1 MKETTPPE
9 DAPVEMPPEE
19 PEFAPTVMPTEEPME
34 PPMEPPIAVDPPME
48 EPDCLIAEPIKNDCA
63 EEMAAF
69 FPEVEWCRSEETFDC
84 QTGDQVTC
92 FVDAKAGGV
101 VFQGDCDEMEQKAR
115 KEFPEAAAAIDAA
128 YAPIPEEPLP
138 EMPDFDDCMKTLEAD
153 TCVDEANN
161 RVGAEV
167 EIISCDYYVI
177 HNTCEDPNAEP
188 ECWADVE
195 IPQQMFHE
203 PCDVMEFV
211 IRDYLAEQAAEMDFD
226 DYFGDYGYLDGACE
240 PLQDTYDC
248 TAEMQMFLPEVT
260 WCWHDQGFEGCE
272 TEGEPEELWCYMQ
285 VHADDEVVFDGVCED
300 AEQVVMD
307 YFEITDEMIEEWEED
322 LENEDDDEDDDD
334 FVDEEWCDME
344 CIIHD
349 EGDCTEE
356 ARERAGPENDVE
368 VCKYHNGWD
377 HCAEMMVY
385 DECNVIV
392 NGKHYEGPCA
402 TIEDQIRADEKEEG
416 CPKEEA
422 GDCLEYLR
430 EEVGVGKWVKECWYS
445 REIEACTGEQNWC
458 NAAVLTANGHWID
471 GSCEEVQAHVEQV
484 QANKRERRQA
494 RKAAERAEKA
504 AAEKDTEGTVVL

>member
-1 MKETTPPE
+1 M
-9 DAPVEMPPEE
+9 A
-19 PEFAPTVMPTEEPME
+19 
-34 PPMEPPIAVDPPME
+34 
-48 EPDCLIAEPIKNDCA
+48 NDR
-63 EEMAAF
+63 F
-69 FPEVEWCRSEETFDC
+69 
-84 QTGDQVTC
+84 G
-92 FVDAKAGGV
+92 
-101 VFQGDCDEMEQKAR
+101 
-115 KEFPEAAAAIDAA
+115 
-128 YAPIPEEPLP
+128 
-138 EMPDFDDCMKTLEAD
+138 AD
-153 TCVDEANN
+153 L
-161 RVGAEV
+161 G
-167 EIISCDYYVI
+167 IISCDYRTTLD
-177 HNTCEDPNAEP
+177 TCDEDAEP

-195 IPQQMFHE
+195 IPEGMFHE
-203 PCDVMEFV
+203 PCDDMEFV
-211 IRDYLAEQAAEMDFD
+211 IQAYLDERAAEQAIVEDFD
-226 DYFGDYGYLDGACE
+226 DYGYLDGACM

-248 TAEMQMFLPEVT
+248 TAEMQVYLPEVT

-272 TEGEPEELWCYMQ
+272 TEDEPEELWCDMQ
-285 VHADDEVVFDGVCED
+285 VHAGDDVVFDGTCDE
-300 AEQVVMD
+300 AEQVVKD
-307 YFEITDEMIEEWEED
+307 YFGITDEMIEEWEED
-322 LENEDDDEDDDD
+322 LKNEDDEENDDDIYGDEDWYDN
-334 FVDEEWCDME
+334 V
-344 CIIHD
+344 CIEHD

-385 DECNVIV
+385 DECDIII

-402 TIEDQIRADEKEEG
+402 TIEDQIRADEEEEG

-494 RKAAERAEKA
+494 RKAAERA
-504 AAEKDTEGTVVL
+504 AAEEDTEGTVAL